1 MLASVSSSSSSLSG
15 ADLRGAENLTAEQFQ
30 TTEIW
35 RDARLPASLQS
46 LLTEQPR
53 PPACPALFIT
63 SDKKVLC

>member
-35 RDARLPASLQS
+35 RDARLAGLSPVSPHGTVHAAR
-46 LLTEQPR
+46 LTR
-53 PPACPALFIT
+53 PIT
-63 SDKKVLC
+63 SDNSVLCK